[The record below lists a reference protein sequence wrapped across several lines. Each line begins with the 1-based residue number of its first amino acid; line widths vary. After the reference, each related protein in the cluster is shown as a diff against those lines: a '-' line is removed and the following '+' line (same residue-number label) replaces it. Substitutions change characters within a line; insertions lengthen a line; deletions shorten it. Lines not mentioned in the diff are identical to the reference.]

1 MRAVFSVY
9 FEGPFWVGILES
21 EEEGALSVARH
32 VFGAEPSNPELLD
45 FMLHRFAGLQRH
57 RAPSSSGAGEVEAA
71 SRPLSPKRA
80 AREARRD
87 VACPASTKAQA
98 ALAEAHEAAKADA
111 KASCREAR
119 SGTEALRF
127 AQRERKRKEKRRGR

>member
-9 FEGPFWVGILES
+9 FEGPFWVGVLES
-21 EEEGALSVARH
+21 EDGGELCVARH

-45 FMLHRFAGLQRH
+45 FMLNRFALLPRH
-57 RAPSSSGAGEVEAA
+57 RAPSSSGAGEVEAS

-80 AREARRD
+80 IREARRD
-87 VACPASTKAQA
+87 VARPASTKAQA
-98 ALAEAHEAAKADA
+98 ALAEAQEASKAGA

-119 SGTEALRF
+119 SEAEALRF
-127 AQRERKRKEKRRGR
+127 AERERKRKEKRRGR